1 MTLHSS
7 HDGQHRPTKR
17 QRRKGYSVGGTALR
31 VAQIVLLVIT
41 VGLIACLALPAVEP
55 QRAWPRWWEWLAGGG
70 NWVPVVLVA
79 TVIALLCVLTYR
91 LRRNRSSP
99 AVPVMIVIGLTATT
113 LALGLSSFWRCT
125 NADHPTFIGPL
136 LWTVSLV
143 KGGLGDE
150 ALEGTGLCPKP
161 TPAALEVARLTIVA
175 AIFISLVGVAA
186 AAFRAQ
192 SDRLRAAWARSV
204 TVVVDLDDDSA
215 SMIGPIARTLRPGGA
230 LVLMADN
237 LGKDCVAES
246 RRQGA
251 RVVQV
256 GFDRPGALVAHRFWR
271 RLASL
276 YLLSADPSTNLL
288 RLSVI
293 SQRLAPVATKRRI
306 PLVVRIDN
314 PWLSEAWRA
323 QKFGHQGGDSDHL
336 WAADTVSTYEAT
348 ARRLIDQILCNKSV
362 RRIIVC
368 GTSQLTLA
376 LCAEMALRHTERCF
390 HTPAGEPEL
399 PALTLVAPDA
409 EEYVRDHEARQKRKG
424 FGGGPPPVDRVAAA
438 PSAATVNKVVE
449 QTEGVDSAKAVIV
462 VDAAAAA
469 DPILGTRLAA
479 SHPTM
484 PIYMCDP
491 AARINA
497 ERIPVA
503 CELRTYRL
511 GMELPDGHA
520 HDNFERA
527 AMLIHERYA
536 STQSDRTKPAA
547 QPWEELSDFYRGSN
561 RRQLQNA
568 LWMVENIAGH
578 TWNTADAPA
587 DKVLPESLQGF
598 ESEDAVKTLERLGY
612 SEDAVYVMA
621 QAEWKRW
628 SRDLRDRGW
637 TWGTARNV
645 KDKRD
650 ERLVDSWEATL
661 ADPELKGAALKSF
674 ADSQIALA
682 KLKRLGFSEDT
693 AYAMARAEWQDW
705 SRYLRK
711 HGWSLGDQRDEA
723 RKTHEKLVDS
733 WEATVADPEL
743 KAAALTSVAGTLIEL
758 MKLGYRSQP
767 MWDTYQRAGTVT
779 AKRRRR
785 QWKWMAASGET
796 LRGAGGDWEVCDD
809 GHSWSVRDDIFRAS
823 HRHAHGDQWERRGT
837 VLARPARPGETVH
850 TLEGPVT
857 AGEGDFVV
865 QGDRGEQWPVSSEE
879 FRRRYRGPVPVYRGP
894 KSASEPEPAGV

>member
-1 MTLHSS
+1 MTQNPGPGGEHP
-7 HDGQHRPTKR
+7 PTKR
-17 QRRKGYSVGGTALR
+17 QRRKGDSVGGRALR
-31 VAQIVLLVIT
+31 ITQIALLVVT
-41 VGLIACLALPAVEP
+41 VGLVAALAVPAVEP
-55 QRAWPRWWEWLAGGG
+55 KRAWPRWWAWLALGG

-79 TVIALLCVLTYR
+79 AVIALLCVITYR
-91 LRRNRSSP
+91 LRRTRSSP
-99 AVPVMIVIGLTATT
+99 AVPVMIVVGLTATT
-113 LALGLSSFWRCT
+113 VVLGLSSFWRCT
-125 NADHPTFIGPL
+125 NEDHPTFVGPL

-150 ALEGTGLCPKP
+150 ALEGTGLCPRP
-161 TPAALEVARLTIVA
+161 TPTALEVARLTIVA
-175 AIFISLVGVAA
+175 AIFISVVGVAA

-192 SDRLRAAWARSV
+192 SDRLRAALARRV

-230 LVLMADN
+230 LVLIADN
-237 LGKDCVAES
+237 LDKACVAES

-256 GFDRPGALVAHRFWR
+256 GFDRSGALVAHRFWR
-271 RLASL
+271 RLCGL

-288 RLSVI
+288 RLSAI

-306 PLVVRIDN
+306 PLIVRIDD

-323 QKFGHQGGDSDHL
+323 QKFGHSGSDSDHL
-336 WAADTVSTYEAT
+336 WAADTVSKYEAT
-348 ARRLIDQILCNKSV
+348 ARRLIEVILCNKSI

-376 LCAEMALRHTERCF
+376 LCAEMAMRHTERCF
-390 HTPAGEPEL
+390 HTPVGEPDL
-399 PALTLVAPDA
+399 PAMTLIAPDA
-409 EEYVRDHEARQKRKG
+409 DEYVRDHEARQQRKG

-438 PSAATVNKVVE
+438 PSAAAVGRVVD
-449 QTEGVDSAKAVIV
+449 QTGGVDSTKAVIV
-462 VDAAAAA
+462 VDSAAAA

-536 STQSDRTKPAA
+536 SAQPDRTKPSAR
-547 QPWEELSDFYRGSN
+547 PWAELGDFYQGSN

-568 LWMVENIAGH
+568 LWMVEKIAGH
-578 TWNTADAPA
+578 TWNTADAP
-587 DKVLPESLQGF
+587 DDGVSPESLQALDG
-598 ESEDAVKTLERLGY
+598 LELG
-612 SEDAVYVMA
+612 EDAVYAMA
-621 QAEWKRW
+621 QAEWERW
-628 SRDLRDRGW
+628 SRYLRDRGW
-637 TWGTARNV
+637 SRGPRRNV
-645 KDKRD
+645 KDRQH

-661 ADPELKGAALKSF
+661 ADPELKAAALNSC

-693 AYAMARAEWQDW
+693 AYAMAQAEWEDW

-711 HGWSLGDQRDEA
+711 HGWSLGDERDESDK
-723 RKTHEKLVDS
+723 RHEKLVDS
-733 WEATVADPEL
+733 WEATVVDPEL
-743 KAAALTSVAGTLIEL
+743 KAAALRSLAGTLIEL

-767 MWDTYQRAGTVT
+767 MWDTYERVGTVT
-779 AKRRRR
+779 ANRRRR
-785 QWKWMAASGET
+785 RWAWTTASGQPV
-796 LRGAGGDWEVCDD
+796 RGSGGDWEVSD
-809 GHSWSVRDDIFRAS
+809 GGTSWSVRDDIFRAS
-823 HRHAHGDQWERRGT
+823 HRHKHGNQWERRGT
-837 VLARPARPGETVH
+837 VLARAARPGETVH
-850 TLEGPVT
+850 TLEGPVI
-857 AGEGDFVV
+857 AGEGDFVI
-865 QGDRGEQWPVSSEE
+865 QGDRGEQWPVAGEE

-894 KSASEPEPAGV
+894 KVAASNPEPAGV